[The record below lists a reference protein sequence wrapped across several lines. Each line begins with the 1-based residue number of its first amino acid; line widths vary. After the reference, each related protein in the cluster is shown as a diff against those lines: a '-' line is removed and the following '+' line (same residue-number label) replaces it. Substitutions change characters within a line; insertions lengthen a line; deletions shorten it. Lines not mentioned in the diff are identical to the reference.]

1 MAENK
6 TNTGLWIGA
15 GALALA
21 TGIFFYF
28 KNKTKKETAD
38 ENKAISDLSTN
49 EDTELAALLKKYLN
63 VSDTVLVGW
72 KAGDPQWNDA
82 QSVLNT
88 CLRITDFNGVATK
101 FSALCNNAYTL
112 IKALQ
117 DGLSNERYTKALQYA
132 KAQKAVTV
140 KPYRSGQ
147 TFPANTIMG
156 AVIGEGANA
165 ISGAKTYK
173 VINSYEANRFTADKE
188 NVFDIP
194 QEFVRLV

>member
-82 QSVLNT
+82 QSVLN
-88 CLRITDFNGVATK
+88 N
-101 FSALCNNAYTL
+101 
-112 IKALQ
+112 
-117 DGLSNERYTKALQYA
+117 
-132 KAQKAVTV
+132 
-140 KPYRSGQ
+140 
-147 TFPANTIMG
+147 
-156 AVIGEGANA
+156 
-165 ISGAKTYK
+165 
-173 VINSYEANRFTADKE
+173 
-188 NVFDIP
+188 
-194 QEFVRLV
+194 